1 MFLALIFFLFM
12 SFFLSGSETA
22 LTAANKMKIQTRA
35 ENNDKKAQ
43 KLLKLISKPEE
54 FITGI
59 LIGNNIANI
68 MLPTLVTIIAI
79 EEGIK
84 IGVATGILTVVL
96 IIFAEV
102 LPKSIAA
109 TFATQIA
116 FIVAPVITILII
128 VFKPLIFLLSRF
140 TRLVIGLLSKGAQE
154 ESSFS
159 KEEIK
164 TMVDIGLTEGT
175 FAKEESQRIKG
186 AIDFYTKD
194 VRDALKTPRMDI
206 HGLACDISFED
217 ARNLVMDSK
226 YTRYPV
232 YKENMDN
239 IVGVFHAKQLLTWSF
254 DPSLE
259 IKDFMDNEPL
269 FITEFMPIEKVFKMM
284 LKEKKHLAIVIDEY
298 GGTTGIITHEDIIEA
313 MIGQEIEDETDE
325 ADEVLIVELTET
337 HITCHGKISISRFNE
352 IFKAKVPED
361 SDTLSGFIFKE
372 LGHIP
377 GVGDTLEFQHLHFE
391 IIEMQDN
398 ILKQVTVTKKAVNKH
413 S

>member
-1 MFLALIFFLFM
+1 MFIALIFFLFM

-35 ENNDKKAQ
+35 ENNDKNAQ

-68 MLPTLVTIIAI
+68 MLPTLVTIIALQHEI
-79 EEGIK
+79 HIGI
-84 IGVATGILTVVL
+84 ATGVLTVVI

-109 TFATQIA
+109 TFSTKIA
-116 FIVAPVITILII
+116 YFVAPVISILII
-128 VFKPLIFLLSRF
+128 ILKPLIFLLSRF
-140 TRLVIGLLSKGAQE
+140 TRLVIGFLSKGKQAE
-154 ESSFS
+154 LSFS

-175 FAKEESQRIKG
+175 FVKEESQRIKG

-206 HGLACDISFED
+206 HGLSCDLSFED
-217 ARNLVMDSK
+217 SRSFVMDSK

-232 YKENMDN
+232 YKDNMDN
-239 IVGVFHAKQLLTWSF
+239 IIGVFHAKQLLSWSF
-254 DPSLE
+254 DPSKE
-259 IKDFMDNEPL
+259 IKDFMDSDPL
-269 FITEFMPIEKVFKMM
+269 FITEFMPIERVFKMM

-325 ADEVLIVELTET
+325 ADEVLIVELTEN

-361 SDTLSGFIFKE
+361 SDTLSGFIFRE

-377 GVGDTLEFQHLHFE
+377 EIGETLEYQHLHFE
-391 IIEMQDN
+391 IKEMNDN
-398 ILKQVTVTKKAVNKH
+398 ILKEVTVTKKSVL
-413 S
+413 

>member
-1 MFLALIFFLFM
+1 MFIALIFFLFM

-35 ENNDKKAQ
+35 ENNDKNAQ

-79 EEGIK
+79 EHGTNIGI
-84 IGVATGILTVVL
+84 ATGILTVVI

-109 TFATQIA
+109 TFSTTIA
-116 FIVAPVITILII
+116 YFVAPVISILII
-128 VFKPLIFLLSRF
+128 ILKPLIFLLSRF
-140 TRLVIGLLSKGAQE
+140 TRLIIGFLSKGNQAE
-154 ESSFS
+154 LSFS

-175 FAKEESQRIKG
+175 FVKEESQRIKG

-206 HGLACDISFED
+206 HGLSCDLSFED
-217 ARNLVMDSK
+217 SRSFVMDSK

-232 YKENMDN
+232 YKDNMDN
-239 IVGVFHAKQLLTWSF
+239 IIGVFHAKQLLSWSF
-254 DPSLE
+254 DPSKE
-259 IKDFMDNEPL
+259 IKDFMDSDPL
-269 FITEFMPIEKVFKMM
+269 FITEFMPIERVFKMM

-325 ADEVLIVELTET
+325 ADEVLIVELTEN

-361 SDTLSGFIFKE
+361 SDTLSGFIFRE

-377 GVGDTLEFQHLHFE
+377 EIGETLEYQHLHFE
-391 IIEMQDN
+391 IKEMNDN
-398 ILKQVTVTKKAVNKH
+398 ILKEVTVTKKSVL
-413 S
+413 